1 MTQPINKQHYDIVVG
16 ELLGKG
22 LNREVA
28 ETLGF
33 NILVLAASTGKSY
46 KSILSNITRSGINLS
61 KEVLEQLN
69 VMRPDGSKLGVET
82 IKQTPNLVTREI
94 N

>member
-1 MTQPINKQHYDIVVG
+1 MTQPVNKQHYDIIVG

-22 LNREVA
+22 LNRQVA

-46 KSILSNITRSGINLS
+46 KSILSDITKSGINLS
-61 KEVLEQLN
+61 KEILEQLN

-82 IKQTPNLVTREI
+82 IKQTPNIVSREI